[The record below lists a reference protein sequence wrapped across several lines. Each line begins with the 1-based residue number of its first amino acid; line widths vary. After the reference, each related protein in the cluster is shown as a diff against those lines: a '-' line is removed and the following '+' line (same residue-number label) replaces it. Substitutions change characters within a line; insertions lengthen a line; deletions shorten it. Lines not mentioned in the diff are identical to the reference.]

1 MTGARLPHS
10 EIPGSQPG
18 CRLPEAYRRLPRPSS
33 APDAKAS
40 TVCPYQLTNTNPSTK
55 KGGNRWSGNQQM
67 LASTMQ
73 FTKNNRTTTPT
84 HPTTRQSARHVAPNS
99 PRKPTPKE
107 ARFLRTQQCAQPTQ
121 APDTGGSTPRTPP
134 PAQGEARLRPLSQE
148 EPSDTVGCG

>member
-1 MTGARLPHS
+1 
-10 EIPGSQPG
+10 
-18 CRLPEAYRRLPRPSS
+18 
-33 APDAKAS
+33 
-40 TVCPYQLTNTNPSTK
+40 
-55 KGGNRWSGNQQM
+55 M

-134 PAQGEARLRPLSQE
+134 PAQGEARLRPLNQE
-148 EPSDTVGCG
+148 EPAIPPPPRGNPLSNVDAGSTDRAATQAG

>member
-1 MTGARLPHS
+1 
-10 EIPGSQPG
+10 
-18 CRLPEAYRRLPRPSS
+18 
-33 APDAKAS
+33 
-40 TVCPYQLTNTNPSTK
+40 
-55 KGGNRWSGNQQM
+55 M

-107 ARFLRTQQCAQPTQ
+107 ARSLRTQQCAQPTQ

-134 PAQGEARLRPLSQE
+134 PKEEEAPTPQSRGAIPPPPRGNPLSNVDAGSTDRAATQA
-148 EPSDTVGCG
+148 G